1 MSNINEEF
9 IYKINKTKS
18 WLYSIDLYSIT
29 YENWYYNEEFIKNIT
44 HWLEFRNSNEYEL
57 ENWLYDL
64 QNIKEEDI
72 VEELKKIYHQKYFWE
87 IDDFWLVLWEWINDL
102 ELEENEL
109 VNKDL
114 FPINV
119 DNIIDKIRNS
129 NKTNHDKILDFKKLF
144 LDMIIQCT
152 IYENDHWEVE
162 SNRWF
167 LQNVFFSWWTCINRC
182 YFWNYRFSEDLDFFY
197 HIWNFDHSM
206 LPEIIRW
213 IKRNMRKLFKTEKFL
228 KEINF
233 NWLDWFEPNI
243 EIKSFWAHW
252 WKFILHDEIICWEIK
267 KLSYLDELWK
277 TNSPDSY
284 IQLDFSV
291 ISWVLYNPVEKKE
304 KRKVEWFFID
314 IDWYIFCQSRNDIVK
329 SKQLAFLNRWT
340 DRDFIDISKFKD
352 FWTILDKE
360 VEEKMKTFE
369 IKNEKEIYHILTSE
383 EFESFKRNKKI

>member
-57 ENWLYDL
+57 ENWLHDL

-329 SKQLAFLNRWT
+329 SK
-340 DRDFIDISKFKD
+340 
-352 FWTILDKE
+352 
-360 VEEKMKTFE
+360 
-369 IKNEKEIYHILTSE
+369 
-383 EFESFKRNKKI
+383 

>member
-57 ENWLYDL
+57 ENWLHDL